1 MQKTMQSKCAVFRTE
16 KTLKEGVNEIRK
28 PFDGMDSI
36 SVKDKSL
43 IFNTDLVETL
53 EFNNLIRQAIVT
65 MDSAYERRESRGAH
79 AREDYPK
86 RDDNLFM
93 KHTLSWCDG
102 SKTKIDYKQV
112 NRSTLSNDVQYFP
125 PQERVY

>member
-1 MQKTMQSKCAVFRTE
+1 MNAE
-16 KTLKEGVNEIRK
+16 K
-28 PFDGMDSI
+28 
-36 SVKDKSL
+36 
-43 IFNTDLVETL
+43 VEELML
-53 EFNNLIRQAIVT
+53 EKIIQ
-65 MDSAYERRESRGAH
+65 
-79 AREDYPK
+79 K
-86 RDDNLFM
+86 RDDNQFM